1 MQGAW
6 RGALCEEC
14 EGGSPGKE
22 NARAVEGRKERR
34 GEGGKKENNRETGQ
48 QLI

>member
-1 MQGAW
+1 MRSVRGGA
-6 RGALCEEC
+6 RGRRMHVQWKEE
-14 EGGSPGKE
+14 K
-22 NARAVEGRKERR
+22 RR

>member
-22 NARAVEGRKERR
+22 NACAVEGGKER
-34 GEGGKKENNRETGQ
+34 EGRRKIIEKQ
-48 QLI
+48 VSS